1 MSLCYPDNG
10 SVSCGS
16 CCGVFNLNL
25 TRKEITL
32 LLFQRTE
39 EFQNTVD
46 FKISHSLPAYRQ
58 SREAKE
64 KKISKKDEST
74 YNCPFLGYLD
84 GGYKMGCMIHP
95 SRTGNPLSQNYSFY
109 GSSICLGYQCR
120 NRENP
125 DSAQWKSIF
134 QEISSNSL
142 DYSQLSANH
151 EITLCLELL
160 FSKCKYPKA
169 WLFGKYR
176 EFVLGFLN
184 EYLKFRGIADQR
196 TSFEIVSLETETLE
210 SLIKKLSK
218 FLKKNSP
225 SLNWL
230 ENLIT

>member
-1 MSLCYPDNG
+1 MSLCYPEDG

-16 CCGVFNLNL
+16 CCGIFNLNL
-25 TRKEITL
+25 TKKEITL

-46 FKISHSLPAYRQ
+46 FKVSHSLPAYRQ

-64 KKISKKDEST
+64 NQISKKDEST

-84 GGYKMGCMIHP
+84 EGYKMGCMIHP

-109 GSSICLGYQCR
+109 GSSICLAYQCR

-125 DSAQWKSIF
+125 DSMQWSKIF

-142 DYSQLSANH
+142 EYSQLSANH
-151 EITLCLELL
+151 EIIQSLEIIFTKLN
-160 FSKCKYPKA
+160 YPKD
-169 WLFGKYR
+169 WIFGKFR
-176 EFVLGFLN
+176 AEVIGFLK
-184 EYLKFRGIADQR
+184 EYIDFKGISDQR
-196 TSFEIVSLETETLE
+196 TSFEISSLELETAE

-218 FLKKNSP
+218 LLKKNSP
-225 SLNWL
+225 SFRWL
-230 ENLIT
+230 GNLIT